1 MIECLT
7 VQVLQCIAQQPVEQY
22 TIRQRGGGGGGSHC
36 GYSSAFQPIN

>member
-22 TIRQRGGGGGGSHC
+22 TIRQRGGGGRLSLWVLERF
-36 GYSSAFQPIN
+36 STN